1 MQYCQRAHAQV
12 FGKSGMNIKN
22 AMKVMLTEFWGAWLI
37 TVVALA
43 VAYKIGGMAGFTAT
57 LILCLFEISI
67 SFDNAV
73 VNAMVLKKQSAAFR
87 TAFLTIGFLIGV
99 VGMRLL
105 LPLLIVSLTTGL
117 AFTEVYQLAVNQP
130 DVYSEHLHA
139 HHTEVMLFGGG
150 FLMMVALTWLFDH
163 ERDIHWLGG
172 FERRLSQMGRLSM
185 IAAGV
190 SLLLTLIVVFNLP
203 EEKRYAGLLAGVLGV
218 TIYIFIGGLG
228 DVLGSEEADEAGSM
242 VKKGMAASI
251 STFMFLEVRDASFS
265 FDGVIGAFAISKDI
279 FIIML
284 GLGVGAQWVRSMTV
298 YFVKRDTL
306 SEYVYLE
313 HGAHW
318 AILALALLMFA
329 SALHEIP
336 ETVTGLIG
344 LILIGWSLVSSVRA
358 RNQLKAEQAAAQ
370 KAQQK

>member
-1 MQYCQRAHAQV
+1 MSL
-12 FGKSGMNIKN
+12 KNIVKT
-22 AMKVMLTEFWGAWLI
+22 MTTEFWGAWLI
-37 TVVALA
+37 SVLALG
-43 VAYKIGGMAGFTAT
+43 VAYKIGGWPGFTAT

-117 AFTEVYQLAVNQP
+117 GFAEVYNLAVKQP
-130 DVYSEHLHA
+130 EVYSEHLHA
-139 HHTEVMLFGGG
+139 HHVEVMMFGGA
-150 FLMMVALTWLFDH
+150 FLLMVALTWLFDR
-163 ERDIHWLGG
+163 ERDVFWLGG
-172 FERRLSQMGRLSM
+172 FERRLGAMGKLSM

-190 SLLLTLIVVFNLP
+190 SLVAALVVVFNLP
-203 EEKRYAGLLAGVLGV
+203 VEKRYAALLAGVLGV

-228 DVLGSEEADEAGSM
+228 DVLGGDDAEEAGNNI
-242 VKKGMAASI
+242 KRGLAASI

-284 GLGVGAQWVRSMTV
+284 GLGVGAQWVRSMTIF
-298 YFVKRDTL
+298 FVKRDTL
-306 SEYVYLE
+306 GEYAYLE

-318 AILALALLMFA
+318 AILALAILMFA

-336 ETVTGLIG
+336 EVVTGLVG
-344 LILIGWSLVSSVRA
+344 LVLIGASLASSVRL
-358 RNQLKAEQAAAQ
+358 RNILRAQ
-370 KAQQK
+370 DEEFKKSR

>member
-1 MQYCQRAHAQV
+1 M
-12 FGKSGMNIKN
+12 FK
-22 AMKVMLTEFWGAWLI
+22 EFWGAWLI
-37 TVVALA
+37 SIVALA
-43 VAYKIGGMAGFTAT
+43 VAYKIGGVAGFSAT

-73 VNAMVLKKQSAAFR
+73 VNAMVLKKQTAAFR

-117 AFTEVYQLAVNQP
+117 GFAQVYQLAVNQP
-130 DVYSEHLHA
+130 EVYSEHLHA
-139 HHTEVMLFGGG
+139 HHIEVMLFGGG

-172 FERRLSQMGRLSM
+172 FERRLAQMGRLSM
-185 IAAGV
+185 VAAGV
-190 SLLLTLIVVFNLP
+190 SLLLALIVVFNLP
-203 EEKRYAGLLAGVLGV
+203 VEKRYAGLLAGVLGV
-218 TIYIFIGGLG
+218 VAYIFIGGLG
-228 DVLGSEEADEAGSM
+228 DVLGGEDAENTSGAL
-242 VKKGMAASI
+242 KKGIAAAV

-298 YFVKRDTL
+298 FFVKRDTL

-336 ETVTGLIG
+336 ETITGLIG
-344 LILIGWSLVSSVRA
+344 LILIGGSLFSSIRA
-358 RNQLKAEQAAAQ
+358 RNQLKEDSIS
-370 KAQQK
+370 KS

>member
-1 MQYCQRAHAQV
+1 M
-12 FGKSGMNIKN
+12 KIKN
-22 AMKVMLTEFWGAWLI
+22 AIKVMLTEFWGAWLI
-37 TVVALA
+37 SFVALA
-43 VAYKIGGMAGFTAT
+43 FAYKIGGVAGFTAT

-117 AFTEVYQLAVNQP
+117 AFAEVYQLAVNQP

-190 SLLLTLIVVFNLP
+190 ALLLTLIVVFNLP
-203 EEKRYAGLLAGVLGV
+203 VEKRYAGLLAGVLGV
-218 TIYIFIGGLG
+218 TVYIFIGGIG
-228 DVLGSEEADEAGSM
+228 DVLGSEDSQDAGDM
-242 VKKGMAASI
+242 VKKGLAASI

-284 GLGVGAQWVRSMTV
+284 GLGVGAQWVRSMTIF
-298 YFVKRDTL
+298 FVKRDTL

-318 AILALALLMFA
+318 AILALALLMFG

-336 ETVTGLIG
+336 ESVTGLIG
-344 LILIGWSLVSSVRA
+344 LVLIGWSLVSSVRA
-358 RNQLKAEQAAAQ
+358 RNHLKANQAMAD
-370 KAQQK
+370 KAQ

>member
-1 MQYCQRAHAQV
+1 M
-12 FGKSGMNIKN
+12 FK
-22 AMKVMLTEFWGAWLI
+22 EFWGAWLI
-37 TVVALA
+37 SIVALA
-43 VAYKIGGMAGFTAT
+43 VAYKIGGVAGFSAT

-73 VNAMVLKKQSAAFR
+73 VNAMVLKKQTAAFR

-117 AFTEVYQLAVNQP
+117 GFAQVYQLAVNQP
-130 DVYSEHLHA
+130 EVYSEHLHA
-139 HHTEVMLFGGG
+139 HHIEVMLFGGG

-172 FERRLSQMGRLSM
+172 FERRLAQMGRLSM
-185 IAAGV
+185 VAAGV
-190 SLLLTLIVVFNLP
+190 SLLLALIVVFNLP
-203 EEKRYAGLLAGVLGV
+203 LEKRYAGLLAGVLGV
-218 TIYIFIGGLG
+218 VAYIFIGGLG
-228 DVLGSEEADEAGSM
+228 DVLGGEDAENTSGAL
-242 VKKGMAASI
+242 KKGIAAAV

-298 YFVKRDTL
+298 FFVKRDTL

-336 ETVTGLIG
+336 ETITGLIG
-344 LILIGWSLVSSVRA
+344 LILIGGSLFSSIRA
-358 RNQLKAEQAAAQ
+358 RNQLKEDSIS
-370 KAQQK
+370 KS

>member
-1 MQYCQRAHAQV
+1 
-12 FGKSGMNIKN
+12 MNIKN
-22 AMKVMLTEFWGAWLI
+22 IGKVMFTEFWGAWLI
-37 TVVALA
+37 SIVALG
-43 VAYKIGGMAGFTAT
+43 VAYKIGGFAGFSAT
-57 LILCLFEISI
+57 LILCLFEVSI

-73 VNAMVLKKQSAAFR
+73 VNAMVLKKQSQAFR

-99 VGMRLL
+99 IGMRLL
-105 LPLLIVSLTTGL
+105 LPLLIVALTTGL
-117 AFTEVYQLAVNQP
+117 GFTEVYQLAINKP
-130 DVYSEHLHA
+130 EEYSHHLHV

-163 ERDIHWLGG
+163 ERDVHWLGG
-172 FERRLSQMGRLSM
+172 FERRLGKLGRLSM
-185 IAAGV
+185 VAAGV
-190 SLLLTLIVVFNLP
+190 SLVLALIVVFQLP
-203 EEKRYAGLLAGVLGV
+203 VEKRYAGLLSGVMGV
-218 TIYIFIGGLG
+218 TLYIFIGGLG
-228 DVLGSEEADEAGSM
+228 GVLGGEDDESGVGAA
-242 VKKGMAASI
+242 VTKGLAAAV

-284 GLGVGAQWVRSMTV
+284 GLGVGAQWVRSMTIF
-298 YFVKRDTL
+298 FVKRDTL

-336 ETVTGLIG
+336 ETITGLIG
-344 LILIGWSLVSSVRA
+344 LVLIAGSLFSSMHERKQRQA
-358 RNQLKAEQAAAQ
+358 ESLKTWNE
-370 KAQQK
+370 KTSL

>member
-1 MQYCQRAHAQV
+1 MNVKNTAQV
-12 FGKSGMNIKN
+12 
-22 AMKVMLTEFWGAWLI
+22 MLKEFWGAWLI
-37 TVVALA
+37 TAVAL
-43 VAYKIGGMAGFTAT
+43 VGAYYLGGWAGLVAT
-57 LILCLFEISI
+57 LILSLFEISI

-73 VNAMVLKKQSAAFR
+73 VNAIVLKKQSAAFR

-117 AFTEVYQLAVNQP
+117 GFGEVYNMAVNDP
-130 DVYSEHLHA
+130 AEYSAQLH
-139 HHTEVMLFGGG
+139 HHHAEVMLFGGG

-190 SLLLTLIVVFNLP
+190 SLVLALIVVFNLP
-203 EEKRYAGLLAGVLGV
+203 AEKQYAGLLAGVLGV
-218 TIYIFIGGLG
+218 TSYIFIGGLG
-228 DVLGSEEADEAGSM
+228 DVLGGEAADEAGEL
-242 VKKGMAASI
+242 VKKGMTAAI
-251 STFMFLEVRDASFS
+251 STFLFLEVRDASFS
-265 FDGVIGAFAISKDI
+265 FDGVIGAFAISSNI

-284 GLGVGAQWVRSMTV
+284 GLGVGAQWVRSMTIF
-298 YFVKRDTL
+298 FVKRDTL

-318 AILALALLMFA
+318 AILALAILMYV

-336 ETVTGLIG
+336 EVVTGLIG
-344 LILIGWSLVSSVRA
+344 LILIGGSLVSSVRA
-358 RNQLKAEQAAAQ
+358 RNRLLANQ
-370 KAQQK
+370 KN